1 MSYPRITLLSL
12 LGVMWLSMPATA
24 QPLGTFRWQLL
35 PYCNVLT
42 LNVIQQGGIYTLD
55 GTDDGCGAAHAASA
69 AGIAK
74 IIFIVALI
82 LAVISFV
89 AGRRPAAGAHSWDP
103 SRMVP

>member
-12 LGVMWLSMPATA
+12 LGVMWLSMPAMA

-69 AGIAK
+69 AGIAFLNPNGTVGFG
-74 IIFIVALI
+74 IASVLPNGTPLHVQA
-82 LAVISFV
+82 AISM
-89 AGRRPAAGAHSWDP
+89 A
-103 SRMVP
+103 